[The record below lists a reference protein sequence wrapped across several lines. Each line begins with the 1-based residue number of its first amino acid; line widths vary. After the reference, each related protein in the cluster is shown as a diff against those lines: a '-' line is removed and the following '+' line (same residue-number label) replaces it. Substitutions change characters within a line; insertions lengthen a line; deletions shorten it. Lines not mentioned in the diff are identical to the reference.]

1 MSSEKFFKNNTALIT
16 LIAACLVVL
25 ISLSV
30 RQVFGMFFV
39 EGGGS
44 VISNFYKNNML
55 HQLQV
60 CICPIILGDGKS
72 SFVIKAPMKIEDIEF
87 NEISYHS
94 MGEDILC
101 NLTLIPRKSCVG
113 FTKRNRS

>member
-1 MSSEKFFKNNTALIT
+1 
-16 LIAACLVVL
+16 
-25 ISLSV
+25 
-30 RQVFGMFFV
+30 
-39 EGGGS
+39 
-44 VISNFYKNNML
+44 ML

-101 NLTLIPRKSCVG
+101 NLTLIP
-113 FTKRNRS
+113 